1 MSPTRPEREEDAFRH
16 GSTDRSAAPPRQ
28 SPVSGPAEVE
38 ARLELHLAQCRRRG
52 GVLALLCV
60 RVEAIACTHCDVSAD
75 MEQRVRQEV
84 CKRIG
89 NAVRGGDAILRESER
104 DTCVVLPGADA
115 TVAERVGKRLA
126 RLVNGDYRVAGELL
140 HVVVR
145 VGRAAHPDNGQR
157 APDLLRHASG
167 AD

>member
-1 MSPTRPEREEDAFRH
+1 
-16 GSTDRSAAPPRQ
+16 
-28 SPVSGPAEVE
+28 
-38 ARLELHLAQCRRRG
+38 
-52 GVLALLCV
+52 LLCV
-60 RVEAIACTHCDVSAD
+60 RVEAIACTHGDVSAD